1 MQIMNMYPKFLTMN
15 CGFTVF
21 VSCDYTGNNTKALDL
36 DFLVV
41 QETESGGR
49 SGGKLSSRLDQIIG
63 CSLMPYMRKMHN
75 INMSLSALSINIPI
89 HAR

>member
-1 MQIMNMYPKFLTMN
+1 MNMYPKILTMN
-15 CGFTVF
+15 CGLTVF

-49 SGGKLSSRLDQIIG
+49 SGGKLSSRSGSDHWMLT
-63 CSLMPYMRKMHN
+63 N
-75 INMSLSALSINIPI
+75 AI
-89 HAR
+89 HEKNAQH